1 MTKYYNRKQFN
12 NARQNAQ
19 KANTVDNGLCSALNL
34 PTDPMGNVKDP
45 SILSKIFSGNA
56 FNLITYHWVALTNA
70 YNKNSF
76 LQTAINQKVED
87 AFRNDG
93 LIIDT
98 KTLSTEELEKLRKT
112 MEDEGDI
119 EVIMDCIRWG
129 RLYGGGVLVANTDQD
144 PTLPLDKKQ
153 LKGRKL
159 KFLATNRWQCSPLG
173 ISPEVAQKFVLT
185 DTMTEGA
192 AGIEVKE
199 SLVNYYQELDRSR
212 VGIYTGTNAPYLTRQ
227 ILQGWNAS
235 IFEGILEP
243 IENLLGGFNVTLELL
258 SEAKIDIFKISD
270 LASTLLSPD
279 GERQIR
285 QRLSIAT
292 ANKNYKASLAMDSN
306 DDYQQKQI
314 SFGGIPQLLEQLMY
328 IFCGYLRYPVAKLFG
343 KGSSGFSSGDD
354 DLENYNGTVDSEVR
368 IPARKL
374 IAWVVNLRCLQLFG
388 RELPDFRPKWRP
400 LRVMSEKDQAEINSR
415 KLDDYL
421 KLKEAQIMTGQM
433 VAQKLTE
440 DGYVLF
446 SEDEIN
452 QISDEFEPDLEQ
464 SVREDIEL

>member
-1 MTKYYNRKQFN
+1 MTKFYSRKQFN
-12 NARQNAQ
+12 KAR

-45 SILSKIFSGNA
+45 SILSKIFSSNVHS
-56 FNLITYHWVALTNA
+56 LITWHWLALTNA

-98 KTLSTEELEKLRKT
+98 KTLDTTELELLRKT

-119 EVIMDCIRWG
+119 EAIMDCIRWG
-129 RLYGGGVLVANTDQD
+129 RLYGGGVLVANTEQD
-144 PTLPLDKKQ
+144 PTLPLDRKQ

-173 ISPEVAQKFVLT
+173 VSPYAAKKFVLT
-185 DTMTEGA
+185 DTMQEGLDVSKD
-192 AGIEVKE
+192 I
-199 SLVNYYQELDRSR
+199 VNYYQELDRSR
-212 VGIYTGTNAPYLTRQ
+212 VGIYTGTNAPHLTRQ

-258 SEAKIDIFKISD
+258 SEAKIDIFKIAD

-292 ANKNYKASLAMDSN
+292 ANKNYKSSLAMDSN

-314 SFGGIPQLLEQLMY
+314 SFSGIPQLLQQLMY
-328 IFCGYLRYPVAKLFG
+328 IFCGYLRYPVSKLFG
-343 KGSSGFSSGDD
+343 IGSSGFSSGED

-368 IPARKL
+368 IPARQ
-374 IAWVVNLRCLQLFG
+374 IISWVVNLRCLQLFG

-421 KLKEAQIMTGQM
+421 KLKESQIMTGQM
-433 VAQKLTE
+433 VARKLTE
-440 DGYVLF
+440 DGYILF
-446 SEDEIN
+446 SDDEIN
-452 QISDEFEPDLEQ
+452 KISDEFEPDMET
-464 SVREDIEL
+464 SVREDIEM

>member
-1 MTKYYNRKQFN
+1 MTKFYSRKQFN
-12 NARQNAQ
+12 KAR
-19 KANTVDNGLCSALNL
+19 KANTVDNGLCGALNL

-45 SILSKIFSGNA
+45 SILSKIFSSNVHS
-56 FNLITYHWVALTNA
+56 LITWHWLALTNA

-98 KTLSTEELEKLRKT
+98 KTLDTEELEKLRKT

-119 EVIMDCIRWG
+119 EAIMDCIRWG

-144 PTLPLDKKQ
+144 PTLPLDRKQ

-173 ISPEVAQKFVLT
+173 ISPYVAKKFVLT
-185 DTMTEGA
+185 DTMQEGLDVNKD
-192 AGIEVKE
+192 I
-199 SLVNYYQELDRSR
+199 VNYYQELDSSR

-227 ILQGWNAS
+227 ILQGWNTS

-258 SEAKIDIFKISD
+258 SEAKIDIFKIAD

-292 ANKNYKASLAMDSN
+292 ANKNYKSSLAMDSN

-314 SFGGIPQLLEQLMY
+314 SFSGIPQLLQQLMY
-328 IFCGYLRYPVAKLFG
+328 IFCGYLRYPVSKLFG
-343 KGSSGFSSGDD
+343 IGSSGFSSGED

-368 IPARKL
+368 IPARQ
-374 IAWVVNLRCLQLFG
+374 IISWVVNLRCLQLFG

-415 KLDDYL
+415 RLADYIML
-421 KLKEAQIMTGQM
+421 LEHQIMTPKQ

-440 DGYVLF
+440 DTYVLF
-446 SEDEIN
+446 SDEEIN
-452 QISDEFEPDLEQ
+452 KISDEFEPDMET
-464 SVREDIEL
+464 SVREDIEM

>member
-1 MTKYYNRKQFN
+1 MTKFYSRKEFEKQ
-12 NARQNAQ
+12 RAQ
-19 KANTVDNGLCSALNL
+19 RSNVVNNGLTEALDL
-34 PTDPMGNVKDP
+34 PCTPMGNVQDP
-45 SILSKIFSGNA
+45 SLLSKIFSGNSY
-56 FNLITYHWVALTNA
+56 NLITYRWVALTNA

-76 LQTAINQKVED
+76 LQTAVNQKVED

-98 KTLSTEELEKLRKT
+98 KTLDTEELELLRKT
-112 MEDEGDI
+112 MDEEGDI
-119 EVIMDCIRWG
+119 EAIMDCIRWG
-129 RLYGGGVLVANTDQD
+129 RLYGGGCLIANTDQD
-144 PTLPLDKKQ
+144 PMLPLDKKQ

-173 ISPEVAQKFVLT
+173 ISPEVAPKFAFT
-185 DTMTEGA
+185 DTMQEG
-192 AGIEVKE
+192 VV
-199 SLVNYYQELDRSR
+199 SQDYVNHYQEIDSSR
-212 VGIYTGTNAPYLTRQ
+212 VGIYTGINAPYLTKN

-243 IENLLGGFNVTLELL
+243 IQNLLGGFNVTLELL
-258 SEAKIDIFKISD
+258 SEAKIDVFKIAD
-270 LASTLLSPD
+270 LASTLLSPN

-285 QRLSIAT
+285 KRLSIAT
-292 ANKNYKASLAMDSN
+292 ANKNFKSSLAMDSN

-314 SFGGIPQLLEQLMY
+314 NFGGIPQLLEQLMY
-328 IFCGYLRYPVAKLFG
+328 IFCGYLRYPVSKLFG
-343 KGSSGFSSGDD
+343 KGSTGFSSGDD

-368 IPARKL
+368 IPARK
-374 IAWVVNLRCLQLFG
+374 IITWVVNLRCLQLFG

-440 DGYVLF
+440 DGYILF
-446 SEDEIN
+446 SDEEIN
-452 QISDEFEPDLEQ
+452 KISDDFEPDLET

>member
-1 MTKYYNRKQFN
+1 MTKFYSRKQFN
-12 NARQNAQ
+12 KAR
-19 KANTVDNGLCSALNL
+19 KANTVDNGLCGALNL

-45 SILSKIFSGNA
+45 SILSKIFSSNVHS
-56 FNLITYHWVALTNA
+56 LITWHWLALTNA

-98 KTLSTEELEKLRKT
+98 KTLDTTELELLRKT

-119 EVIMDCIRWG
+119 EAIMDCIRWG

-144 PTLPLDKKQ
+144 PTLPLDRKQ

-173 ISPEVAQKFVLT
+173 VSPYVAKKFVLT
-185 DTMTEGA
+185 DTMQEGLD
-192 AGIEVKE
+192 IDSTKT
-199 SLVNYYQELDRSR
+199 NYYQELDSSR

-227 ILQGWNAS
+227 ILQGWNTS

-314 SFGGIPQLLEQLMY
+314 SFSGIPQLLQQLMY
-328 IFCGYLRYPVAKLFG
+328 IFCGYLRYPVSKLFG
-343 KGSSGFSSGDD
+343 IGSSGFSSGED

-368 IPARKL
+368 IPARQ
-374 IAWVVNLRCLQLFG
+374 IISWVVNLRCLQLFG

-415 KLDDYL
+415 RLADYIML
-421 KLKEAQIMTGQM
+421 LEHQIMTPKQ

-440 DGYVLF
+440 DTYVLF
-446 SEDEIN
+446 SDEEIN
-452 QISDEFEPDLEQ
+452 KISDEFEPDMET
-464 SVREDIEL
+464 SVREDIEM

>member
-1 MTKYYNRKQFN
+1 MTKFYSRKEFDKKRTN
-12 NARQNAQ
+12 KVN
-19 KANTVDNGLCSALNL
+19 NGLTEALNL
-34 PTDPMGNVKDP
+34 PCDCNGEPQDPTLLN
-45 SILSKIFSGNA
+45 KIFSGNA
-56 FNLITYHWVALTNA
+56 YNLITYRWVTLTNA

-76 LQTAINQKVED
+76 LQTAVNQKVED

-98 KTLSTEELEKLRKT
+98 KTLDTEELETLRKT
-112 MEDEGDI
+112 MDEEGDI
-119 EVIMDCIRWG
+119 EAIMDCIRWG
-129 RLYGGGVLVANTDQD
+129 RLYGGGCLIANTEQD

-153 LKGRKL
+153 LKGKKL
-159 KFLATNRWQCSPLG
+159 KFLATNRWQCSPIG
-173 ISPEVAQKFVLT
+173 ISPEVAPKFAFT
-185 DTMTEGA
+185 DTMQEG
-192 AGIEVKE
+192 VV
-199 SLVNYYQELDRSR
+199 SQDYVNYYQELDRSR
-212 VGIYTGTNAPYLTRQ
+212 VAIYTGVNAPYLTKN

-243 IENLLGGFNVTLELL
+243 IQNLLGGFNVTLELL
-258 SEAKIDIFKISD
+258 SEAKIDVFKIAD

-285 QRLSIAT
+285 KRLSIAT
-292 ANKNYKASLAMDSN
+292 ANKNYKASLAMDAN

-328 IFCGYLRYPVAKLFG
+328 IFCGYLRYPVSKLFG

-368 IPARKL
+368 IPARQ
-374 IAWVVNLRCLQLFG
+374 IITWVVNLRCMQLFG

-415 KLDDYL
+415 RLADY
-421 KLKEAQIMTGQM
+421 IMLLEHQVMTPKQ

-440 DGYVLF
+440 DTYILF
-446 SEDEIN
+446 SDEEIN
-452 QISDEFEPDLEQ
+452 KVSDEFETDMET
-464 SVREDIEL
+464 SIREDIEM

>member
-1 MTKYYNRKQFN
+1 MTQFYSRKKTEK
-12 NARQNAQ
+12 AR
-19 KANTVDNGLCSALNL
+19 ANKVNNGLANALNL
-34 PTDPMGNVKDP
+34 PCQPNGDVQDP
-45 SILSKIFSGNA
+45 SLLGKIFSGNA
-56 FNLITYHWVALTNA
+56 YNLITWRWVALTNA

-76 LQTAINQKVED
+76 LQTAVNQKVED

-98 KTLSTEELEKLRKT
+98 KTLDTEELEQLRKV
-112 MEDEGDI
+112 MEEEGDI
-119 EVIMDCIRWG
+119 EAIMDCIRWG
-129 RLYGGGVLVANTDQD
+129 RLYGGGCLIAQTEQD
-144 PTLPLDKKQ
+144 PTLPLDEKQ
-153 LKGRKL
+153 LKGKKL
-159 KFLATNRWQCSPLG
+159 KFIATNRWQCSPIGL
-173 ISPEVAQKFVLT
+173 SPEVAPKFAFT
-185 DTMTEGA
+185 DTMQEG
-192 AGIEVKE
+192 IV
-199 SLVNYYQELDRSR
+199 SQDYVNYYQELDKSR
-212 VGIYTGTNAPYLTRQ
+212 VGIYTGESAPYLTKA

-243 IENLLGGFNVTLELL
+243 IQNLLGGFNVTLELL
-258 SEAKIDIFKISD
+258 SEAKIDVFKIAD
-270 LASTLLSPD
+270 LASVLMSPD
-279 GERQIR
+279 GERQI
-285 QRLSIAT
+285 QKRLQIAT

-314 SFGGIPQLLEQLMY
+314 DFGGIPQLLEQLMY
-328 IFCGYLRYPVAKLFG
+328 IFCGYLRYPVSKLFG

-374 IAWVVNLRCLQLFG
+374 ITWVVNLRCQQLFG

-421 KLKEAQIMTGQM
+421 KLKEAQVMTGKQ

-440 DGYVLF
+440 DGYILF
-446 SEDEIN
+446 SDEEIN
-452 QISDEFEPDLEQ
+452 KISDEFEPDMET
-464 SVREDIEL
+464 SVKEDINL